1 MSGIGFADTPV
12 QMRVFHIGVVVV
24 GGFLPCGIRWVA
36 DNHADVQG
44 FLPFAARAVVHQKFV
59 EQITFFVHLE
69 GIGEADTVKRRV
81 LAAVGCIPANMG
93 LDNAVIGRFDIDGCD
108 VVGEQDDFIG
118 VNFVLVF
125 FRQSL
130 GGNDAALQQAG
141 NECSRPGKGV
151 KDMHLFILQTAVKF
165 AAQDVFH
172 APDNEIDDFHRS
184 INDTEAFGHFRKGI
198 AEEFV
203 VEFNNNFLLACDAFN
218 PGSAQLHGIIKRFES
233 IAFLVQVLGF
243 QQFDNFLHGE
253 ADRIVFGKAVV
264 GK

>member
-1 MSGIGFADTPV
+1 
-12 QMRVFHIGVVVV
+12 MRIFNIDVTIIIR
-24 GGFLPCGIRWVA
+24 FLSYGIRRVA
-36 DNHADVQG
+36 NNDANIQL
-44 FLPFAARAVVHQKFV
+44 FLPFAAFAVIFHCAVQQV
-59 EQITFFVHLE
+59 VFFVHLE

-184 INDTEAFGHFRKGI
+184 INDTKAFGHFRKGI